1 MSVKQISVFLE
12 NRPGCLNEMTQALAD
27 AKIDLRGLSLAE
39 TSDFGIVRLIVDD
52 VIGTATV
59 LKDAGYV
66 ASMTE
71 VLAVEVPNVPGG
83 LNKVLT
89 IINKIGVNIEYMY
102 AILGNKKSETAYM
115 IFRVSDNEMIELN
128 VTGKRYD
135 AKPVETDRAV
145 LIIIGEALDR
155 VELAEYVGEPSV

>member
-27 AKIDLRGLSLAE
+27 AQIDLRGLSLAE

-52 VIGTATV
+52 VLGTATV
-59 LKDAGYV
+59 LKDSGFV
-66 ASMTE
+66 ASLTD

-83 LNKVLT
+83 LNKVLCVL
-89 IINKIGVNIEYMY
+89 NKAGINIEYMY

-115 IFRVSDNEMIELN
+115 IFRVSDNEKAAMALEKESVTILNQTALSEL
-128 VTGKRYD
+128 
-135 AKPVETDRAV
+135 
-145 LIIIGEALDR
+145 
-155 VELAEYVGEPSV
+155 